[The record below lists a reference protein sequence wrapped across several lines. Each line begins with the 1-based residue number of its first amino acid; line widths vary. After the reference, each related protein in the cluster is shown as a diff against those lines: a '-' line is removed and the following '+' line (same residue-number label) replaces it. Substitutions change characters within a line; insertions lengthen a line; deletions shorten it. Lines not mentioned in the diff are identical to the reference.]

1 MDQTEREE
9 RFLACLRQLLGC
21 EEGRSCMAASRG
33 ELCLLMHVKRQNGLV
48 LPSEL
53 SEAMSVSTARVARL
67 LNTLED
73 RGLVQRSMDLSDR
86 RKIVVTL
93 TVEGERYLEAVYER
107 THKRASAVIDALGAE
122 DTEAFIRIAEKI
134 ADISRSLSAEE
145 AGGQDKT

>member
-9 RFLACLRQLLGC
+9 RLMASLRQLVGC

-33 ELCLLMHVKRQNGLV
+33 ELCLLMHLKRQSDLV

-67 LNTLED
+67 LKTLED
-73 RGLVQRSMDLSDR
+73 RALIQRSIDPTDR
-86 RKIVVTL
+86 RRIIVKL
-93 TVEGERYLEAVYER
+93 TEEGERYLEAVYAR
-107 THKRASAVIDALGAE
+107 THKRASAVIEALGAE

-134 ADISRSLSAEE
+134 VDVSRSLSAEE
-145 AGGQDKT
+145 AEE